1 MQPGRD
7 AETVVEDASP
17 VSAEPAP
24 PFAKQWQDH
33 PGLDS
38 ELRPPPR
45 YRAERYRP
53 AGKLTGKVALITGG
67 DSGIG
72 RAVSLMYA
80 REGADLVIVHLP
92 DEQSDADQV
101 RREVEEQG
109 RRCVLLAG
117 DLGDADF
124 CTDVVD
130 RTVREFG
137 KLDVLV
143 NNAAHM
149 NSKTDLDEMTFD
161 DWDRTFKINI
171 YAYYHLVMAALPY
184 LRPGAAIIATGS
196 EVALTGDRIMVD
208 YSASKAALVALSRSL
223 AVHLAP
229 KGVRVNVV
237 APGPTWTPLN
247 VADQGMPRDMI
258 ADMGSTTLFGRPG
271 QPEELA
277 PAYVFLA
284 SGADSGFITGEVIA
298 VTGGMVDT
306 R

>member
-1 MQPGRD
+1 MQSRQGGE
-7 AETVVEDASP
+7 AVEDTSP

-24 PFAKQWQDH
+24 PFKEQWQEH

-45 YRAERYRP
+45 YRAESYRP

-72 RAVSLMYA
+72 RAVSLLYA
-80 REGADLVIVHLP
+80 REGANVAIVHLP

-101 RREVEEQG
+101 RSEIEEHG
-109 RRCVLLAG
+109 RRCLLIAG
-117 DLGDADF
+117 DLGAAEF
-124 CTDVVD
+124 CSEVVA

-149 NSKTDLDEMTFD
+149 NSKTDLDQMNFE
-161 DWDRTFKINI
+161 DWDRTFKVNI
-171 YAYYHLVMAALPY
+171 YAYYHLVMAALPH
-184 LRPGAAIIATGS
+184 LRPGATIIATGS
-196 EVALTGDRIMVD
+196 EVALTGDRIMID

-237 APGPTWTPLN
+237 TPGPTWTPLN

-258 ADMGSTTLFGRPG
+258 ADMGSTTQFGRPG